1 MTEPRP
7 VRMPRVVELIGGGRN
22 ARSALVRTSRRIGGD
37 VSRLVSRAILW
48 MLWKAAQQVA
58 MNPSDSAKPRG
69 PSRVAPRARPA
80 AKAPSVAAS
89 SAPDAPLY
97 TLRRRELSGS
107 EARNGRAGSR
117 SVRDLPRIAL
127 LNPPRFGRIP
137 VTRLFRSEYLF
148 VEGNQV
154 PAMDLAYFAAAA
166 KGRAHLTIIEANGE
180 DLSTEDVIER
190 LVEFRPDVIVQ
201 KGVLNVLHH
210 DLAASAAYKKRNPD
224 VRVVLSCRGSVDAEA
239 SVFAEFPF
247 LDAIARGE
255 IDAFARDIAERPDLR
270 GIDGLALPDMPT
282 TTIRVVEDLDE
293 VPLPDLESMPAVW
306 YSGFNLFY
314 YGVPSGYF
322 LTTSRGCPY
331 TCTFCMV
338 GGIDGRPFRYRKRD
352 PRNVVEEVSLIRRK
366 YGIRDFYVFDEIFTM
381 PGHGDRVCEALLAEG
396 VGAQWICEGKPDL
409 VNASMLSLM
418 KRAGCMAIYYGVES
432 GDEGIL
438 LDIEKGHTGADARR
452 ALELTRAAGILAGAY
467 VMLGFPG
474 ETAETYLRTVGFLL
488 ETRPDLLR
496 YDFLL
501 PYPVTVLHK
510 EMVRA
515 GLLGSG
521 GRELDRR
528 ISPYHDE
535 DIIFRTQALGPV
547 TLKAMELLLKQGFQ
561 RELRRSPCPSASPA
575 EGRRPQT
582 GPTPA
587 PA

>member
-1 MTEPRP
+1 MIAMTEPGP

-22 ARSALVRTSRRIGGD
+22 APSALARTSRRIGG
-37 VSRLVSRAILW
+37 VASRMVSRAMLW
-48 MLWKAAQQVA
+48 MLWKAAQQLA
-58 MNPSDSAKPRG
+58 TNPSDSGKPSRK
-69 PSRVAPRARPA
+69 SRVAPRARREVTPLRTEA
-80 AKAPSVAAS
+80 AKAQDP
-89 SAPDAPLY
+89 PLY
-97 TLRRRELSGS
+97 TLHRREQPGS
-107 EARNGRAGSR
+107 DARNGSR
-117 SVRDLPRIAL
+117 SVRDLPKIAL

-166 KGRAHLTIIEANGE
+166 KGRAHLLIIEANGE
-180 DLSTEDVIER
+180 NLSTLEVLER

-201 KGVLNVLHH
+201 KGVLNLLQH

-255 IDAFARDIAERPDLR
+255 IDSFARDLAERPDLR
-270 GIDGLALPDMPT
+270 GIEGLALPDKPT
-282 TTIRVVEDLDE
+282 TTIRVVEDLDQ

-306 YSGFNLFY
+306 YSGFNLSY

-352 PRNVVEEVSLIRRK
+352 PRNVAEEVTLIRKK
-366 YGIRDFYVFDEIFTM
+366 YGIRDYYVFDEIFTM
-381 PGHGDRVCEALLAEG
+381 PGHGDRVCEAWLAQ
-396 VGAQWICEGKPDL
+396 GAHSQWICEGKPDL
-409 VNASMLSLM
+409 VDASMLSLM
-418 KRAGCMAIYYGVES
+418 KRAGCMAIYFGVES
-432 GDEGIL
+432 GDDDIL
-438 LDIEKGHTGADARR
+438 RDVEKGHTSADARR
-452 ALELTRAAGILAGAY
+452 ALELTRQAGILAGAY

-474 ETAETYLRTVGFLL
+474 ETIETYLRTVGFLL

-510 EMVRA
+510 EMVKL
-515 GLLGSG
+515 GLLSG
-521 GRELDRR
+521 GRKLDRR

-535 DIIFRTQALGPV
+535 EIIFRTHSLGPL

-561 RELRRSPCPSASPA
+561 RELRRSPCPSAA
-575 EGRRPQT
+575 R
-582 GPTPA
+582 A
-587 PA
+587 